1 MSSMGSFR
9 DSMLFFLRFLFGGAC
24 AYRSSAEA
32 VLSSGKVDGYR
43 RTPVIST
50 ATPTKL
56 FLSENAI
63 KYDWNSGEASVNRR
77 NVPER
82 PLIQSRR
89 EVSEKKIV
97 AALMRQLLSFVMC
110 PSRPDN
116 DFFCG
121 NVNRIDYPMLDI

>member
-1 MSSMGSFR
+1 MGSFR
-9 DSMLFFLRFLFGGAC
+9 DSMLFFCVFCLCCATGAI
-24 AYRSSAEA
+24 REA

-56 FLSENAI
+56 FLIGERNKI
-63 KYDWNSGEASVNRR
+63 RLELGEASVNRR

-89 EVSEKKIV
+89 SFQKKIV
-97 AALMRQLLSFVMC
+97 VS
-110 PSRPDN
+110 
-116 DFFCG
+116 
-121 NVNRIDYPMLDI
+121 LDATA

>member
-56 FLSENAI
+56 FLSDKVR

-77 NVPER
+77 
-82 PLIQSRR
+82 
-89 EVSEKKIV
+89 KKLK
-97 AALMRQLLSFVMC
+97 ATA
-110 PSRPDN
+110 
-116 DFFCG
+116 
-121 NVNRIDYPMLDI
+121 